1 MMILIIK
8 NVLYQCNPSCVSY
21 FFVPAANFYVLI
33 LSSKSFFLQDD
44 HMTAER
50 LEIARAELPIAEFI
64 LPYVEADPL
73 QSWRIEGD
81 FYSFNAELIRK
92 KN

>member
-1 MMILIIK
+1 
-8 NVLYQCNPSCVSY
+8 
-21 FFVPAANFYVLI
+21 
-33 LSSKSFFLQDD
+33 
-44 HMTAER
+44 MTAER